1 MVLLLAQHQEV
12 EGDNV
17 VRGRDQPPAALH
29 VDAEGKLHEAGR
41 LRDTPHVAARRVPP
55 CIHERRCQVDG
66 AAPAG
71 RRRRPRR
78 RRRRRR
84 RVSRS
89 RGRRRRRSGWGSPN
103 LRQRCRCG
111 GGCSRGHGRQRSSGR
126 GRSHGGHL
134 CDERLHLL
142 PHILGRGG
150 GRCEAR
156 RGRGAG
162 VPKVG
167 LIEGVL
173 EGIVVI
179 VVAVVVIVPFA
190 CACQLLFG
198 LLLLLPSFGP
208 LATAA
213 CHDEFGEL
221 VDALVCKLVRPDP
234 IERAFVVGQ
243 ADDPFQWRR
252 ASSIQS
258 AAIQRV
264 GIANKPEHLHANP
277 PPIPHQLLAFL
288 PWILHDI
295 RGDLPHATA
304 EVDAPALTLPALGV
318 HAHGTRGDPELLD
331 ARVVD
336 PKQQLELDVVPIAL
350 RLSSTVCNSGLFHDA
365 HGQQR
370 AVVSLPAFFL
380 TWKGNYVPF
389 RRDLSAAAFSVPAD
403 LELHE
408 PRSLGDVR
416 HAAARELAPGIDQRR
431 GQRERAVR
439 RRRRCRRPACCS
451 CSLWRHCGRRL
462 RRTPSGRHR
471 RGRNRCCCGGIGWLG
486 PVLGSGCGS
495 GFVLLLP

>member
-1 MVLLLAQHQEV
+1 MHGSALLLW
-12 EGDNV
+12 
-17 VRGRDQPPAALH
+17 
-29 VDAEGKLHEAGR
+29 
-41 LRDTPHVAARRVPP
+41 
-55 CIHERRCQVDG
+55 C
-66 AAPAG
+66 
-71 RRRRPRR
+71 RRRPLARAASAF
-78 RRRRRR
+78 
-84 RVSRS
+84 V
-89 RGRRRRRSGWGSPN
+89 GEAEDPLEGWS
-103 LRQRCRCG
+103 
-111 GGCSRGHGRQRSSGR
+111 
-126 GRSHGGHL
+126 
-134 CDERLHLL
+134 
-142 PHILGRGG
+142 
-150 GRCEAR
+150 A
-156 RGRGAG
+156 
-162 VPKVG
+162 G
-167 LIEGVL
+167 LIQRL
-173 EGIVVI
+173 
-179 VVAVVVIVPFA
+179 AV
-190 CACQLLFG
+190 
-198 LLLLLPSFGP
+198 
-208 LATAA
+208 
-213 CHDEFGEL
+213 D
-221 VDALVCKLVRPDP
+221 
-234 IERAFVVGQ
+234 
-243 ADDPFQWRR
+243 
-252 ASSIQS
+252 
-258 AAIQRV
+258 RV
-264 GIANKPEHLHANP
+264 GHADQAHRADADP
-277 PPIPHQLLAFL
+277 PPVPDHAPAPGVVHNVGGQLS
-288 PWILHDI
+288 
-295 RGDLPHATA
+295 HATA

-350 RLSSTVCNSGLFHDA
+350 RLSSTVCNSGIFLWNICLFHDA